1 MKVTAEERERRS
13 AEAGL
18 KNAQDQAEEQYKKLH
33 YAEIELAM
41 AKQQAA
47 DLKVELVKA
56 KEATQ
61 MAKEAA
67 EASE

>member
-1 MKVTAEERERRS
+1 MKVTTEERERRS

-18 KNAQDQAEEQYKKLH
+18 KNAQDQAEEQHKKLH

-47 DLKVELVKA
+47 NLKVELVKA

-67 EASE
+67 KASE